1 MADDKREDDVVG
13 SKKRRTADTDYKV
26 LIIEMVRKI
35 DNPEYL
41 FKIYHY
47 ILAKYRRY
55 CKQKEEGD

>member
-35 DNPEYL
+35 DNPEYG
-41 FKIYHY
+41 FVK
-47 ILAKYRRY
+47 
-55 CKQKEEGD
+55 